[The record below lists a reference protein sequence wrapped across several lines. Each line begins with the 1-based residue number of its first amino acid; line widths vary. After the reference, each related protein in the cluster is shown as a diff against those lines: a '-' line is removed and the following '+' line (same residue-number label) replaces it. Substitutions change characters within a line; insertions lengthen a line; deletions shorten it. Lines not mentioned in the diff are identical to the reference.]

1 MLSLIKNTMNL
12 EAAFQDYL
20 PDWFENRRD
29 EQKEQFWKSK
39 TVLFEWWVGNLW
51 VLSDKEL
58 ADIPN
63 SPISELLP
71 FGHNK
76 DLSNQQ

>member
-58 ADIPN
+58 ADILN